1 MHRHLGFPFGD
12 HDSQIAITLGRGAL
26 EVPGHGAS
34 FIPREPPSR
43 QLSESEFSGVKPL
56 SLI

>member
-43 QLSESEFSGVKPL
+43 QSEFSGVKSL